1 MTVSIDSAASGR
13 AAFECDGAQVRAQ
26 YRHLATV
33 VTVSGAIDLKNV
45 DEVSRYS
52 RHFIMQDKPFVLDLR
67 GVDYFA
73 SPSVTFLQQIDE
85 DCRMAGLEW
94 ALVASPM
101 VSRVLRIVNEEN
113 AFPVAASVH
122 AALQSF
128 ADDISA
134 RRRLLLPLLSKTA

>member
-13 AAFECDGAQVRAQ
+13 PAFESGGAQIRAQ

-33 VTVSGAIDLKNV
+33 VTVNGAIDLKNV
-45 DEVSRYS
+45 DDVSRYS
-52 RHFIMQDKPFVLDLR
+52 RRFILQEKPFVLDLR
-67 GVDYFA
+67 GVDFFA
-73 SPSVTFLQQIDE
+73 SQSVTFLEQVDE

-94 ALVASPM
+94 ALVASPI
-101 VSRVLRIVNEEN
+101 VSRVLRIVNGEN
-113 AFPVAASVH
+113 MFPVAASVH
-122 AALQSF
+122 AALNSF

>member
-1 MTVSIDSAASGR
+1 MTIPIDTAASGR
-13 AAFECDGAQVRAQ
+13 SASGCNGAQIRAQ

-33 VTVSGAIDLKNV
+33 VTVSGAIDSENV
-45 DEVSRYS
+45 DQVSRYS
-52 RHFIMQDKPFVLDLR
+52 RRFIMQDKPFVLDLR

-73 SPSVTFLQQIDE
+73 PQGVAFLHQVDE

-94 ALVASPM
+94 ALVVGPM
-101 VSRVLRIVNEEN
+101 VGRVLRIVDEETT
-113 AFPVAASVH
+113 FCVAASVH
-122 AALQSF
+122 AALNTF